1 MSRKILV
8 QVLTETERH
17 LARCVADIDRQ
28 RSMIAEM
35 DRMGQDSTE
44 ALAVLK
50 TLQQIQA
57 LRIHHREHIL
67 GELIQ

>member
-1 MSRKILV
+1 
-8 QVLTETERH
+8 
-17 LARCVADIDRQ
+17 VADIDRQ

-35 DRMGQDSTE
+35 DRMGEDSTE

-57 LRIHHREHIL
+57 LRIHHREHIV